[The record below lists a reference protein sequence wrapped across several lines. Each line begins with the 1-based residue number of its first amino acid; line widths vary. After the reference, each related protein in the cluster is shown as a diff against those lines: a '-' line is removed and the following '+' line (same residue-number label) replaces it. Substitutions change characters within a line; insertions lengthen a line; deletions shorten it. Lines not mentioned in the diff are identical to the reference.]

1 MPSDVRSRSSAGKLP
16 ALHRRL
22 WMEWPIFFRGL
33 TTVAEASV
41 PFGMTEPARPLAFMY
56 GIAKLDLETLPRDE
70 PVTSWGTALRNLRQI
85 MMNEVSGEEERA
97 VYQDAQ
103 HRVRAGFAAVFGDN
117 DKVGGGNSRVVFS
130 WLYHVSENIVRRLQA
145 RQNLA
150 LVFFAYFEVLIK
162 RIDGVWMIKGW
173 PDHLTA
179 GINHTLNTIA
189 ENFGGSTAASL
200 GSHQF
205 SLDDCPDLTSK
216 IAVVT
221 GGSEGIGYGVTH
233 TLLKHNIAKLYILSV
248 SKEVVEGAQ
257 DAIAKDLGTEKANRT
272 KWFQCDMSD
281 WKRVK
286 EVAEAIKNDAD
297 RLDILVNNAG
307 RGIMSFEL
315 TDYGVDR
322 HMALNHMGH
331 VVLTSHLLP
340 LIKETA
346 EKGNVVRIVNQA
358 SNAHQAAPSDVKFE
372 SLEEL
377 NKDLGPNGQYGR
389 SKLANILYARYFARK
404 VTQNG
409 HPNVLMNAT
418 HPGFVSTKMSK
429 EDIFE
434 PYPLGGYA
442 MAVGME
448 PFKKSQWEGAVSAVF
463 AATAIKES
471 GQYICPPAIPEAGN
485 KLAQDEKLA
494 DQLME
499 LTRKIITEKTRSQ
512 SVDKGCPMDD
522 LVLH

>member
-1 MPSDVRSRSSAGKLP
+1 
-16 ALHRRL
+16 
-22 WMEWPIFFRGL
+22 ME
-33 TTVAEASV
+33 T
-41 PFGMTEPARPLAFMY
+41 
-56 GIAKLDLETLPRDE
+56 
-70 PVTSWGTALRNLRQI
+70 
-85 MMNEVSGEEERA
+85 
-97 VYQDAQ
+97 
-103 HRVRAGFAAVFGDN
+103 
-117 DKVGGGNSRVVFS
+117 
-130 WLYHVSENIVRRLQA
+130 
-145 RQNLA
+145 
-150 LVFFAYFEVLIK
+150 IK
-162 RIDGVWMIKGW
+162 
-173 PDHLTA
+173 
-179 GINHTLNTIA
+179 NTIA

-205 SLDDCPDLTSK
+205 SLDGCPDLTSK

-248 SKEVVEGAQ
+248 SKEVVEGAH

-448 PFKKSQWEGAVSAVF
+448 PFKKNQWEGAVSAVF